1 VSDLQV
7 SFSQIGKSSPL
18 DKLEWR
24 RQVLIIIANRFG
36 MKNVDPDYY
45 PSIKKFMKLP
55 SFVGLI
61 GGKPN
66 YAYYFC
72 GLVEPPTEN

>member
-1 VSDLQV
+1 
-7 SFSQIGKSSPL
+7 
-18 DKLEWR
+18 
-24 RQVLIIIANRFG
+24 

-72 GLVEPPTEN
+72 GVVEPPTEDQ

>member
-1 VSDLQV
+1 
-7 SFSQIGKSSPL
+7 
-18 DKLEWR
+18 
-24 RQVLIIIANRFG
+24 VLIIVANRFG
-36 MKNVDPDYY
+36 MKNVDPGYY
-45 PSIKKFMKLP
+45 QPIKRFMKLP

-72 GLVEPPTEN
+72 GHIEPPVES